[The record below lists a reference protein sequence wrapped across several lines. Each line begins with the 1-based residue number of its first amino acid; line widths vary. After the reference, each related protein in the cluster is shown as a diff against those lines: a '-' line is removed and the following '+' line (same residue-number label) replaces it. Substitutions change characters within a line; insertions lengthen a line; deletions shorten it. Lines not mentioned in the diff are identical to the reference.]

1 VGRQGKLTKNISV
14 TTNDPDNTIV
24 RLTVTADIVVMFGFD
39 TQRVHFNRLKRHEMV
54 SKTLNAVGGRLP
66 DVKILSVTVDNLEHA
81 DYYQIEIADSGEGE
95 TRQLG
100 LVITPT
106 DAIPIGRFGD
116 KLVVK
121 TDLEKVST
129 YDVYISGDLLGP
141 IEVVPHALV
150 LRSPSENEP
159 LSGSI
164 SLKRTET
171 TAFKVVSA
179 TCRDDRVHVH
189 VSEPDTD
196 GTIMIDM
203 TLPGDFSDDRFR
215 SELVIKTN
223 LQEQPELMIPVHGY
237 RQKPA
242 PRRSGITTPA
252 PEDQAT

>member
-1 VGRQGKLTKNISV
+1 MGRQGKLTKNISV

-24 RLTVTADIVVMFGFD
+24 RLSITADIVVMFGFD
-39 TQRVHFNRLKRHEMV
+39 SQRIHFNRLKRHELV
-54 SKTLNAVGGRLP
+54 SKTLNAVGGKLP
-66 DVKILSVTVDNLEHA
+66 DVKILSVTVDNPEHV
-81 DYYQIEIADSGEGE
+81 DYYQIEIDDSGEGE
-95 TRQLG
+95 TRRLG

-106 DAIPIGRFGD
+106 DKIPIGRFGD

-121 TDLEKVST
+121 TNLEPVST
-129 YDVYISGDLLGP
+129 YDVYVSGDLLGP

-150 LRSPSENEP
+150 LRSSSENEP

-179 TCRDDRVHVH
+179 TCRDDRVRVH

-196 GTIMIDM
+196 GTVTIDM

-215 SELVIKTN
+215 SELVIQTDV
-223 LQEQPELMIPVHGY
+223 QEQPELTIPVHGY
-237 RQKPA
+237 RQKP
-242 PRRSGITTPA
+242 PPKRP
-252 PEDQAT
+252 